1 MKDKYSNAGKGD
13 KNRVSD
19 KKKYDENYEKIWGSD
34 IRGEFK
40 PEPWPIPL
48 KLKPKWKEFSDE
60 TKKKKAKKI
69 KYREAKFERLF

>member
-1 MKDKYSNAGKGD
+1 MTKKTKYSNAGKGD

-40 PEPWPIPL
+40 PKIQWPIPL

-60 TKKKKAKKI
+60 TKKKKTEKKTTD
-69 KYREAKFERLF
+69 K

>member
-1 MKDKYSNAGKGD
+1 MENKKKYSNAGKGD

-19 KKKYDENYEKIWGSD
+19 KKKYDKNYEKIWGSD

-40 PEPWPIPL
+40 PDPWPVPL
-48 KLKPKWKEFSDE
+48 KLKPKWKEFVDE

-69 KYREAKFERLF
+69 KDS

>member
-19 KKKYDENYEKIWGSD
+19 KKKYDENYEKIF
-34 IRGEFK
+34 EPK
-40 PEPWPIPL
+40 PWPIPL

-60 TKKKKAKKI
+60 TKKKKTEKKTTG
-69 KYREAKFERLF
+69 K